1 MPQSQPRR
9 RARPSRPRRAL
20 LVGLTPLMMR
30 ALQGPLADAME
41 VSAVPFP
48 SAAFERAVTEIQ
60 PNLVVV
66 DVTYLDEGRVR
77 PLMMNRF
84 AQLGSVLVFASETGG
99 GWMDDLG
106 QGRSGPLHD
115 VNPATLLALVPQPA
129 LSVVGT

>member
-9 RARPSRPRRAL
+9 IRPSRPRRAL
-20 LVGLTPLMMR
+20 LVGLTPLMMQ
-30 ALQGPLADAME
+30 ALQGRLAEELE

-48 SAAFERAVTEIQ
+48 GPAFERAVTDIQ
-60 PNLVVV
+60 PGLVVV

-84 AQLGSVLVFASETGG
+84 AQFGSVLVFASESGG

-106 QGRSGPLHD
+106 QGRSGPLD
-115 VNPATLLALVPQPA
+115 EVNPATLLALVPQPA
-129 LSVVGT
+129 LSVVAG